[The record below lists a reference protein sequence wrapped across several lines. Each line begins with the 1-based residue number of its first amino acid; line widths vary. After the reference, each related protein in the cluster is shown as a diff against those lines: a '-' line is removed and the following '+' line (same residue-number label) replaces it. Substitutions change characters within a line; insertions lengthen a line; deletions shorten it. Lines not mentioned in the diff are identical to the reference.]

1 MRPTGSPQV
10 LEARRQIAARLFERG
25 MSLTDIAT
33 AVGASVSSVHRWHE
47 AWRHG
52 GKLRSKPH
60 PGPKPKLS
68 KSQKRRLV
76 QALLKGT
83 HHWGYAVSGWTGPV
97 VRDLIQRM
105 FGVVHHADHIPRLL
119 RGLGWSPQKPV
130 QRARERDEE
139 RIARW
144 KREDW
149 PRIKKEPRSAS

>member
-1 MRPTGSPQV
+1 M
-10 LEARRQIAARLFERG
+10 
-25 MSLTDIAT
+25 
-33 AVGASVSSVHRWHE
+33 HRWHE

-52 GKLRSKPH
+52 GKLRAKPH
-60 PGPKPKLS
+60 AGPKPKLS
-68 KSQKRRLV
+68 KLQKRRLV

-105 FGVVHHADHIPRLL
+105 FGVVDHADHIPRLL

-149 PRIKKEPRSAS
+149 PRIKKSLDRQASVVVVDESGYFLRPLRRRVWSLEGHTPIHHVWDNDLLDEL